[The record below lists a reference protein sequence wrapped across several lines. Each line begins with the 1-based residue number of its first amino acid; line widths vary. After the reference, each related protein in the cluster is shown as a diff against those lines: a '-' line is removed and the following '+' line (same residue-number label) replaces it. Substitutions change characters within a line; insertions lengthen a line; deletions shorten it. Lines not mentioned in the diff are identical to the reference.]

1 MVATPIAVAL
11 EESATDRMSP
21 SPEQLPTPM
30 WRSQPRTL
38 IPVESQTVQ
47 RPGTPKVAPPDPL
60 ARQVPP
66 MPSDVQMSD
75 QPSSP
80 VRLSKA
86 QKFKAKRIAKK
97 QAREAQEK
105 SEADLA
111 RVDDATMEAS

>member
-1 MVATPIAVAL
+1 
-11 EESATDRMSP
+11 
-21 SPEQLPTPM
+21 
-30 WRSQPRTL
+30 
-38 IPVESQTVQ
+38 
-47 RPGTPKVAPPDPL
+47 
-60 ARQVPP
+60 

-105 SEADLA
+105 SEAHLA
-111 RVDDATMEAS
+111 RVEVTMEAS